1 MAKQYEN
8 FYRVTGYG
16 TAAGLGGPNCRHSF
30 YPFFEGSKPSLKR
43 QELDAMNNKTVTYN
57 GEELSQ
63 DKALAIQRTYERN
76 VRRWKREEEAF
87 KGVDTEAGKA
97 AQSKA
102 KAKVSEYQG
111 KLRDFTKQTGFK
123 RDYTR
128 ERM

>member
-16 TAAGLGGPNCRHSF
+16 TAGGLGGVNCRHSF
-30 YPFFEGSKPSLKR
+30 YPYFEGSKPSLKR
-43 QELDAMNNKTVTYN
+43 QELDAMNNKTVRYN
-57 GEELSQ
+57 GKDLPQEE
-63 DKALAIQRTYERN
+63 ALAIQRGYERQ

-111 KLRDFTKQTGFK
+111 KLRDFTSQTELK